1 MLVLF
6 VCFGKFSKNFSLNLF
21 NNLKLRFSTANTCR
35 SPMAEAVLNHLQSK
49 KQLNWTVD
57 SAGTSGMNAERSP
70 NPNTLAVL
78 REHGLASSH
87 VSRQVR
93 VEDFSNFDYILA
105 MDESNLS
112 YLKRIAPEGCRA
124 KVELLGEYRMDEL
137 DKIVVDPYVRNRC
150 LFYLKSNQ
158 SDFFCFRNKALKPID
173 GATTRS
179 LYAARTLSIK
189 RFKS

>member
-6 VCFGKFSKNFSLNLF
+6 VCF
-21 NNLKLRFSTANTCR
+21 ANTCR
-35 SPMAEAVLNHLQSK
+35 SPMAEAVLNHLQST

-57 SAGTSGMNAERSP
+57 SAGTSDMNAGRSP

-78 REHGLASSH
+78 REHGLGSSH

-105 MDESNLS
+105 MDENNLS
-112 YLKRIAPEGCRA
+112 YLKRIAPEGSRA

-137 DKIVVDPYVRNRC
+137 DKIVVDPYGQGIESYRRC
-150 LFYLKSNQ
+150 YNQISLFCQN
-158 SDFFCFRNKALKPID
+158 FID
-173 GATTRS
+173 QKVQKMSEEGD
-179 LYAARTLSIK
+179 L
-189 RFKS
+189 

>member
-6 VCFGKFSKNFSLNLF
+6 VCF
-21 NNLKLRFSTANTCR
+21 ANTCR

-49 KQLNWTVD
+49 KQLNWAVD
-57 SAGTSGMNAERSP
+57 SAGTSDMNAGRSP
-70 NPNTLAVL
+70 NPNTFAVL
-78 REHGLASSH
+78 REHGLGSSH

-93 VEDFSNFDYILA
+93 VEDFSNFDYILS

-137 DKIVVDPYVRNRC
+137 DKIVVDPYVRNR
-150 LFYLKSNQ
+150 
-158 SDFFCFRNKALKPID
+158 NKALKPID

>member
-6 VCFGKFSKNFSLNLF
+6 VCF
-21 NNLKLRFSTANTCR
+21 ANTCR

-57 SAGTSGMNAERSP
+57 SAGTSDMNAGRSP
-70 NPNTLAVL
+70 NPNTFAVL
-78 REHGLASSH
+78 REHGLGSSH

-124 KVELLGEYRMDEL
+124 KVELLGEWM
-137 DKIVVDPYVRNRC
+137 DPYVRNRC

-158 SDFFCFRNKALKPID
+158 SDFFFVL
-173 GATTRS
+173 GTRH
-179 LYAARTLSIK
+179 
-189 RFKS
+189 